1 MYKYVIYLYYC
12 LIKKKRKS
20 EKFYK
25 DCKSLKIKLKLSK
38 LSVIYVIMLLYIVI
52 FNYITNN
59 KYRKTCKK
67 KTCEKKNKKK
77 ILSSEL
83 KGK

>member
-1 MYKYVIYLYYC
+1 
-12 LIKKKRKS
+12 
-20 EKFYK
+20 
-25 DCKSLKIKLKLSK
+25 
-38 LSVIYVIMLLYIVI
+38 MLLYIVI